1 MFPERLRPVEFK
13 NDCLNGVHSR
23 LREENSIPKTLL
35 QCLRAPSKL
44 PRRVTHRTKAL
55 LLLYMFKAT
64 TGRHFTSG
72 KSRRHDNDDA
82 AIRPS
87 RDQNRVRAFSRIW
100 VRGYHGD
107 CHAYGR
113 HQTDRQYSCL
123 YMLGGGCEERQ
134 NGHRRCEKTQ
144 KWTAESEIGRLAGS
158 LVQTDIHGGC
168 EEWWQVQS
176 FRVFEVTMGGKMWGM
191 CCL

>member
-1 MFPERLRPVEFK
+1 MRQRFGRQRVQICITRWVITFRFHPTAGKARTDMFPERLRPVEFK
-13 NDCLNGVHSR
+13 NDSLNGVHSH
-23 LREENSIPKTLL
+23 LRGENSIPKTLL
-35 QCLRAPSKL
+35 QRLRAPSKL

-87 RDQNRVRAFSRIW
+87 RDQNRVRDFSRIW

-107 CHAYGR
+107 CHAY
-113 HQTDRQYSCL
+113 H
-123 YMLGGGCEERQ
+123 
-134 NGHRRCEKTQ
+134 
-144 KWTAESEIGRLAGS
+144 
-158 LVQTDIHGGC
+158 
-168 EEWWQVQS
+168 
-176 FRVFEVTMGGKMWGM
+176 
-191 CCL
+191 